1 MEPNARLSTAAE
13 IMIEFARSTGLSPAA
28 KTPRRYLWTD
38 AFAVCNFLELY
49 RQTGDEQ
56 YKDLALVLVDQVHDI
71 LGRHREDDARTGW
84 ISGMDEK
91 EGRNHPTRGGVRIG
105 KKMNESGP
113 ADRFDE
119 DLEWDRDGQY
129 YHYLTKWMHALS
141 RVGRV
146 TGDSS
151 YNRWATELAKTAHAR
166 FTHLPSPGSQK
177 RMYWK
182 MSIDLSHPLVPSMG
196 HHGPLDGFI
205 TYNELQ
211 AALVNDLRGSPALDL
226 SDEITDMAAICR
238 GKSWVT
244 EDPLGIG
251 DLLSDAHRA
260 AQLIVSGTFDSA
272 DLLET
277 LLDASRLGLNSYL
290 RTNSLKLPAEYRLA
304 FRELGLAIGLRAA
317 TRLDQLIAGEP
328 RLLRGQQ
335 QLSELLAMVMRYEP
349 LSGAIEEFWLKRT
362 SSEASTWTEH
372 REINLV
378 MLATSLVPDGYLT
391 V

>member
-1 MEPNARLSTAAE
+1 
-13 IMIEFARSTGLSPAA
+13 
-28 KTPRRYLWTD
+28 
-38 AFAVCNFLELY
+38 
-49 RQTGDEQ
+49 
-56 YKDLALVLVDQVHDI
+56 
-71 LGRHREDDARTGW
+71 
-84 ISGMDEK
+84 
-91 EGRNHPTRGGVRIG
+91 
-105 KKMNESGP
+105 
-113 ADRFDE
+113 
-119 DLEWDRDGQY
+119 
-129 YHYLTKWMHALS
+129 
-141 RVGRV
+141 
-146 TGDSS
+146 
-151 YNRWATELAKTAHAR
+151 
-166 FTHLPSPGSQK
+166 
-177 RMYWK
+177 

-196 HHGPLDGFI
+196 HHDPLDGFI

-211 AALVNDLRGSPALDL
+211 AALVNDLRGSPDLDL

-260 AQLIVSGTFDSA
+260 AQLIMSGTFDSA